1 MILEPAVPTI
11 AIYNNLET
19 FFRFLQRSNEHKVL
33 EKRTYRGDRGIF
45 WLGPQKLLITTK
57 RIPEA
62 EYVCNR
68 WGYFGTTV

>member
-1 MILEPAVPTI
+1 MIPEPAVPTI

-19 FFRFLQRSNEHKVL
+19 FFKFLQRSNEHKVL

-57 RIPEA
+57 RIPDA
-62 EYVCNR
+62 EFEKINL
-68 WGYFGTTV
+68 